1 MSVLCDITSTQPGSA
16 VPKTPGTFSVL
27 VKSEGSRE
35 WQKNHQ
41 YGLQLGESANF
52 HMSCTLLELGI
63 CEKIRLG

>member
-1 MSVLCDITSTQPGSA
+1 M
-16 VPKTPGTFSVL
+16 PKTPGTFSVL

-52 HMSCTLLELGI
+52 HTSCTLLELGI